1 MAKKKLRVLK
11 RVPPILGICEG
22 CLSQFKSIF
31 TGGIAAETEIRVR
44 YAAHKCMA
52 ADRAHAARIHKV
64 A

>member
-22 CLSQFKSIF
+22 CLSQFKSVF

-44 YAAHKCMA
+44 YAAHKRMR
-52 ADRAHAARIHKV
+52 ADRAHTARIYKV